1 MRNFLFQI
9 CTLLSVMCLSTAS
22 VAQTFTCVGMDPT
35 GKKINLIYDEDTST
49 INVNGTLLK
58 IQAATNAHNGVAT
71 EDYEIENGKK
81 AYVSLVVE
89 DKDKIVVRQMDS
101 KNDDELSKVELACK

>member
-1 MRNFLFQI
+1 MRNILLQT
-9 CTLLSVMCLSTAS
+9 CTLLSVMCLSSTV

-35 GKKINLIYDEDTST
+35 GKKINVIYDEDTST
-49 INVNGTLLK
+49 INVNGTILK

-71 EDYEIENGKK
+71 EDYELDTGKK

-101 KNDDELSKVELACK
+101 KTDDELSKVELACK

>member
-1 MRNFLFQI
+1 MRNFLLQVGMLFAATCI
-9 CTLLSVMCLSTAS
+9 STAV

-35 GKKINLIYDEDTST
+35 GKKINVIYDEDTAT
-49 INVNGTLLK
+49 INVNGTILK

-71 EDYEIENGKK
+71 EDYELDNGKK

-101 KNDDELSKVELACK
+101 KTDDELSKVDLACK